1 MRTWKLKKGSSFA
14 AMIVFCAS
22 LSSAG
27 PGRAPASESGP
38 ILRILTLNVWSGLDY
53 IGTLSAGDYEPPG
66 RRAARFAE
74 LVRQTREFDPDV
86 ILLQEV
92 NPAGRFAR
100 RLASALGFDFVRDV
114 YLSGI
119 KIGPLGIPTN
129 LREGNATLARPGL
142 GLKKAASWRH
152 SGGFGFAGSFLSF
165 HFDEIVGSLV
175 ARITVQGLP
184 LYLVN
189 VHLHAS
195 PSPDAGLETRFRGLL
210 ADGTQTEESFREG
223 MDAWKSGI
231 ERRAAESRDLLARI
245 RKLGPGIPVIVAGD
259 FNAPP
264 EAAEIASFRDGGPFL
279 DAGPA
284 GAFITWDPARNP
296 NIAFSTALRDARGKS
311 RSGADLLGALDSAIT
326 RRLDYVFLGPP
337 FGREDILSSRIVLDT
352 GPGGVPPSDHFGVLA
367 EIDLGRLIRR

>member
-1 MRTWKLKKGSSFA
+1 
-14 AMIVFCAS
+14 MIAIAVS
-22 LSSAG
+22 LCLTGPIRSSA
-27 PGRAPASESGP
+27 SEPSST
-38 ILRILTLNVWSGLDY
+38 LKVLTLNVWSGLDY

-74 LVRQTREFDPDV
+74 LVRQTRELDPDV
-86 ILLQEV
+86 IFLQEV

-100 RLASALGFDFVRDV
+100 RLAKALGFDFVRDV
-114 YLSGI
+114 YLGGI

-129 LREGNATLARPGL
+129 LREGNATLARSGL
-142 GLKKAASWRH
+142 GLKQIASWRH

-195 PSPDAGLETRFRGLL
+195 PSPDAGLEARFRALQ
-210 ADGTQTEESFREG
+210 ADGTQTEESYREG

-231 ERRAAESRDLLARI
+231 ERRSAESRDLLARI
-245 RKLGPGIPVIVAGD
+245 KKLGPGIPVIAAGD

-264 EAAEIASFRDGGPFL
+264 EAAEIAAFRDGGPFL

-284 GAFITWDPARNP
+284 DAFITWDPVRNP
-296 NIAFSTALRDARGKS
+296 NIAFSAALRDARGKA
-311 RSGADLLGALDSAIT
+311 RSGSDLLGALDSAIA
-326 RRLDYVFLGPP
+326 RRLDYIFLGPP
-337 FGREDILSSRIVLDT
+337 FGPGDILSSRIVLDS
-352 GPGGVPPSDHFGVLA
+352 GSGGIPPSDHFGVLA